1 MTTCLTF
8 EYLHIPPFVGAR
20 SWAIVRICRTG
31 SKYDYLPF
39 VAPGHLA
46 DCSHARSTH
55 YMFGSLPEGQDK
67 ALSKV
72 YQMSPRTSPPS
83 SVERI
88 QLERITVFRSPRNCV
103 APLSR
108 KASMKGR
115 CACFGRFGL
124 IRYRLGQKVFC
135 SKRCREKYRSD
146 AERKV
151 SRKGL
156 DGISWPKGLRG
167 SPDIRQVTPTLHPFS
182 PDHSGFLKCR

>member
-108 KASMKGR
+108 KASMKRR

-124 IRYRLGQKVFC
+124 IRYRLGQKSLLLETVSGKVQIRRGAQSFPERFGRNFLA
-135 SKRCREKYRSD
+135 KRF
-146 AERKV
+146 ER
-151 SRKGL
+151 
-156 DGISWPKGLRG
+156 
-167 SPDIRQVTPTLHPFS
+167 
-182 PDHSGFLKCR
+182 

>member
-88 QLERITVFRSPRNCV
+88 QLERITVFRSRRNCV

-108 KASMKGR
+108 KASMK
-115 CACFGRFGL
+115 RFGL
-124 IRYRLGQKVFC
+124 IRYRLGQKSLLLETVSGKVQIPTRSAKFPR
-135 SKRCREKYRSD
+135 SRFGRNFLAKRF
-146 AERKV
+146 ER
-151 SRKGL
+151 
-156 DGISWPKGLRG
+156 
-167 SPDIRQVTPTLHPFS
+167 
-182 PDHSGFLKCR
+182 